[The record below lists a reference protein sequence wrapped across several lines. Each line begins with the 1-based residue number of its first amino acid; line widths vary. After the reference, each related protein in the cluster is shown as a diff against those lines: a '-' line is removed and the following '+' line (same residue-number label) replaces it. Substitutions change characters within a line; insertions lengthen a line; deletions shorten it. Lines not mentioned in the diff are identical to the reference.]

1 MAEETTKKVGYL
13 TPATDKQAFPTAK
26 ERMLRLVE
34 LQIRVLAQIDVI
46 ANYGDEKD
54 KLITRDKV
62 WKMAQR
68 TDNGKLSYI
77 YDEEKQKALAKFTG
91 AKSKGNPTDDVVGLE
106 EFD

>member
-1 MAEETTKKVGYL
+1 MDENPKKIGFL
-13 TPATDKQAFPTAK
+13 TPATDKVAYPTAK

-46 ANYGDEKD
+46 AAYGDEKD
-54 KLITRDKV
+54 KLITREKV
-62 WKMAQR
+62 WQMAQR

-77 YDEEKQKALAKFTG
+77 YDEEKQKAKAKFTG
-91 AKSKGNPTDDVVGLE
+91 SKSKGKPTDDVVGLE